1 MRTAFIQSLTELA
14 AQDPRITL
22 VVGDLGFGVVTDFAK
37 RFPKQYLNAGVAE
50 QNMTGL
56 AAGMAMAGRIVF
68 TYSIA
73 NFPTLRC
80 LEQLRNDVCYHNA
93 NVVVVAVG
101 GGFSYGAL
109 GMSHHACEDIAIL
122 RSLPRMTVVAPGDPV
137 EAKEATRAAAAGIG
151 PVYLRLGRAG
161 EPLVHEKP
169 IAWTLGKALT
179 VRQGDDATLI
189 STGAM
194 LHTAVRAADVLAADG
209 LSVGV
214 LSMHTVK
221 PLDEEAILETARRTR
236 CVVTLEE
243 HSLLGGL
250 GSAVAEVLCEA
261 GIRDVAFKRIGL
273 PSEFSKHVGE
283 QEYLRKIHGLDVDS
297 VVRCVRRLGK
307 KDPPLLQYGGEDR
320 PIIDRKTPT
329 AKIA

>member
-1 MRTAFIQSLTELA
+1 MRTAFIETLTELA
-14 AQDPRITL
+14 AEDSRIVL
-22 VVGDLGFGVVTDFAK
+22 AVGDLGFGVVMDFAK
-37 RFPKQYLNAGVAE
+37 RFPRQFLNVGVAE
-50 QNMTGL
+50 QNMTGV
-56 AAGMAMAGRIVF
+56 AAGMAMAGKIMF

-109 GMSHHACEDIAIL
+109 GMTHHATEDIAIL
-122 RSLPRMTVVAPGDPV
+122 RALPQMTVIAPGDPV
-137 EAKEATRAAAAGIG
+137 ETKAAVEAAAAGIG

-161 EPLVHEKP
+161 EPLVHQNP
-169 IAWTLGKALT
+169 IDWRLGEALA
-179 VRQGDDATLI
+179 VRAGDDVTLI

-194 LHTAVRAADVLAADG
+194 LHTAVQAANALAAEGVD
-209 LSVGV
+209 VGV

-221 PLDEEAILETARRTR
+221 PLDTEAILKAARRTR
-236 CVVTLEE
+236 RIVTLEE

-261 GIRDVAFKRIGL
+261 SIRNLRFQRIGL
-273 PSEFSKHVGE
+273 PSEFSKHIGS
-283 QEYLRKIHGLDVDS
+283 QEYLQKTYGLDVES
-297 VVRCVRRLGK
+297 VARHVYEFWKGDLHVFQDDDVARRTAAHAM
-307 KDPPLLQYGGEDR
+307 PL
-320 PIIDRKTPT
+320 
-329 AKIA
+329 AKSA